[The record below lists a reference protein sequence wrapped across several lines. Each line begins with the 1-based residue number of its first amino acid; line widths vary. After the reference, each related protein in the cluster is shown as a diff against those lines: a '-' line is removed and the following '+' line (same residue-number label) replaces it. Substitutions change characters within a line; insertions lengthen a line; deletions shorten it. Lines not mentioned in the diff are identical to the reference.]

1 MRCDE
6 VIRELAA
13 PTDDR
18 DATALAEHLAGCS
31 SCSAWVRQA
40 ARLDQLWN
48 ATRPS
53 EPSAE
58 AWDSVWA
65 NLAQSLPSATIK
77 GQSMGVTL
85 RPSRNGTASKVLTH
99 PAPALTHAT
108 NPPRIRRIGAVAL
121 VSLAQ
126 AAAILVAIGL
136 ASRGPSAGPINR
148 DPEIVHNTPGPPRS
162 PSAIRVSSPV
172 RVEADIEE
180 GRLMVFRMEGSTSRV
195 VDAFRMEGST
205 SRVVDATP
213 PEMAFGVDAMYVM
226 FNVVESIANPVVA
239 SR

>member
-18 DATALAEHLAGCS
+18 DATALAEHLAGCL
-31 SCSAWVRQA
+31 SCSGWARQA
-40 ARLDQLWN
+40 ARLDQLWD

-53 EPSAE
+53 EPSPE

-65 NLAQSLPSATIK
+65 NIAQSLPSPTAKGESPGATF
-77 GQSMGVTL
+77 
-85 RPSRNGTASKVLTH
+85 RPSRNGTAPKILTH
-99 PAPALTHAT
+99 PAPTHAA
-108 NPPRIRRIGAVAL
+108 NPPRIWRIGAVAL
-121 VSLAQ
+121 VGLAQ

-136 ASRGPSAGPINR
+136 AWRGPSSGPMPRN
-148 DPEIVHNTPGPPRS
+148 PELVQDNTPAIPHS

-180 GRLMVFRMEGSTSRV
+180 GRLLVILADGPAAQVM
-195 VDAFRMEGST
+195 DK
-205 SRVVDATP
+205 TP
-213 PEMAFGVDAMYVM
+213 PEMAYGVDAMYVM

>member
-18 DATALAEHLAGCS
+18 DATALADHLAGCP
-31 SCSAWVRQA
+31 SCSAWARQA
-40 ARLDQLWN
+40 AQLDQLWD

-53 EPSAE
+53 EPSPA

-65 NLAQSLPSATIK
+65 NIAQSLPSPAAK
-77 GQSMGVTL
+77 GESPGAAF
-85 RPSRNGTASKVLTH
+85 RPSRNGTAPKITTH
-99 PAPALTHAT
+99 PAPTHAA
-108 NPPRIRRIGAVAL
+108 NRPRTWRIGAMAMIG
-121 VSLAQ
+121 LAQ

-136 ASRGPSAGPINR
+136 AWRGQSSGPINR
-148 DPEIVHNTPGPPRS
+148 NSEVVQHNTPAPPRS

-172 RVEADIEE
+172 MIEGDIEE
-180 GRLMVFRMEGSTSRV
+180 GRLMVFHMEGSTPQ
-195 VDAFRMEGST
+195 
-205 SRVVDATP
+205 VVDATP
-213 PEMAFGVDAMYVM
+213 PEMTYGVDAMYVM
-226 FNVVESIANPVVA
+226 FNVVESIANPRVA